1 MTGGAIIVGTGSY
14 LPERVLT
21 NNDLE
26 KMVDTSDEWIST
38 RTGIRSRRI
47 AGPGEETSAMAAA
60 AAKRALD
67 MAGLAAEDVDL
78 IIVGTVTPEKTMP
91 SCGCLVQEKIGA
103 VNAMAFDVNAACS
116 GFLFGLDVAD
126 KYIKAE
132 PGKKILVIGAETLS
146 ARVNWQDRN
155 TCILFGDGAGACVV
169 TGGAPGSG
177 IIDSRLYSDGRLWN
191 LLYLDSMPRRVCP
204 GVPPATS
211 PDPGTFNNEGS
222 AIQMQG
228 RDVFKYAVRAMA
240 QAVTELLASE
250 GVSIDEISIMIPHQA
265 NIRILKSLAE
275 RLGVPFEKMYVI
287 VQKYGNTSAA
297 SVPITID
304 EANRAGRLQRG
315 DLVLF
320 CVFGGGFT
328 WGTTLMRW

>member
-1 MTGGAIIVGTGSY
+1 MTGAIIVGTGSY

-26 KMVDTSDEWIST
+26 KMVDTSDQWITT

-47 AGPGEETSAMAAA
+47 AGPGEETSTMAAT

-67 MAGLAAEDVDL
+67 MAGLAVEDVDL
-78 IIVGTVTPEKTMP
+78 IIVGTITPEKTMP

-103 VNAMAFDVNAACS
+103 VNATAFDVNAACS

-126 KYIKAE
+126 KYIKAD
-132 PGKKILVIGAETLS
+132 PAKKILLIGAETLS
-146 ARVNWQDRN
+146 ARINWQDRN
-155 TCILFGDGAGACVV
+155 TCILFGDGAGACVI

-177 IIDSRLYSDGRLWN
+177 ILASRLYSDGRLWN

-204 GVPPATS
+204 EVPPTVNPALEVS
-211 PDPGTFNNEGS
+211 NGEGS

-240 QAVTELLASE
+240 QAVTELLAGE
-250 GVSIDEISIMIPHQA
+250 DVSIDEISIMIPHQA

-287 VQKYGNTSAA
+287 VEKYGNTSAA

-315 DLVLF
+315 DMVLF

>member
-1 MTGGAIIVGTGSY
+1 MTGAIIVGTGSY

-26 KMVDTSDEWIST
+26 KMVDTSDEWITT

-47 AGPGEETSAMAAA
+47 AGPGEETSTMAAT

-78 IIVGTVTPEKTMP
+78 IIVGTITPEKAMP
-91 SCGCLVQEKIGA
+91 SCACLVQEKIGA
-103 VNAMAFDVNAACS
+103 VNATAFDVNAACS

-126 KYIKAE
+126 KYIKAD

-177 IIDSRLYSDGRLWN
+177 IVDSRLYSDGRLWN

-204 GVPPATS
+204 VVPPAAHGAAGITNS
-211 PDPGTFNNEGS
+211 ESS

-240 QAVTELLASE
+240 QAVTELLAGA
-250 GVSIDEISIMIPHQA
+250 GVAIEEISIMIPHQA

-304 EANRAGRLQRG
+304 EANRAGRLLRG

>member
-1 MTGGAIIVGTGSY
+1 MTGAIIVGTGSY

-26 KMVDTSDEWIST
+26 KMVDTSDEWITT

-47 AGPGEETSAMAAA
+47 AGPGEETSTMAAT

-126 KYIKAE
+126 KYIKAD
-132 PGKKILVIGAETLS
+132 PGKKILLIGAETLS

-155 TCILFGDGAGACVV
+155 TCILFGDGAGACVI
-169 TGGAPGSG
+169 TGGASDSG
-177 IIDSRLYSDGRLWN
+177 IIASRLYSDGRLWS

-204 GVPPATS
+204 GVPPAVS
-211 PDPGTFNNEGS
+211 PAPGIGNNEGS
-222 AIQMQG
+222 VIQMQG

-240 QAVTELLASE
+240 QAVTELLAGA

-275 RLGVPFEKMYVI
+275 RLGVPFEKLYVI

-315 DLVLF
+315 DMVLF